1 MQVTGIPSPRV
12 RMFSQIAF
20 TESPCCCASERKT
33 RRSSALVTFAQLFGG
48 VLGIGVCG
56 AVFANELAS
65 DLVKYAPDAPFALVR
80 DSISAIYPLPVQQQA
95 DVIHGYVSVNLVL
108 WAYDSESLLT
118 SFYHKAVDKI
128 FLVPVACGASVSLG
142 ALLIRNINIKGRA
155 MGGMAA

>member
-1 MQVTGIPSPRV
+1 VGVGAVMQVTGIPSPRV

-95 DVIHGYVSVNLVL
+95 DVIHGYVSGEIR
-108 WAYDSESLLT
+108 AGIA
-118 SFYHKAVDKI
+118 FDKE
-128 FLVPVACGASVSLG
+128 LEELM
-142 ALLIRNINIKGRA
+142 KGQMEMDRRLRELA
-155 MGGMAA
+155 QN